1 MFATAAMLTIWLPQ
15 STEMISRRG
24 WSSRACS
31 AATRGC
37 WRRRSC
43 CRSSRESENSAV
55 SEPAKKAEPMSSS
68 GQTLADEDV
77 RGPSIVRR
85 APFSEARRRPFLPVP
100 SRAARAF
107 RNRRSASPAS
117 LGDACCA
124 AVLGERENAALYD
137 RLIGAV
143 DAYPDVQRTLR
154 NLRAASQDNHLPAF
168 ERCVE
173 REARGGEGR
182 RGKGAGGGRGGP
194 GGHRRGHG
202 A

>member
-1 MFATAAMLTIWLPQ
+1 MPVMLATAAMLISWLPQ

-24 WSSRACS
+24 WSSSACRVS
-31 AATRGC
+31 MCGC

-43 CRSSRESENSAV
+43 CRSSRDSENSAV
-55 SEPAKKAEPMSSS
+55 SEPEKKAVESE
-68 GQTLADEDV
+68 QRHIAALETLYS
-77 RGPSIVRR
+77 RYG
-85 APFSEARRRPFLPVP
+85 LPVP
-100 SRAARAF
+100 EDPWPGRVEL
-107 RNRRSASPAS
+107 PAS